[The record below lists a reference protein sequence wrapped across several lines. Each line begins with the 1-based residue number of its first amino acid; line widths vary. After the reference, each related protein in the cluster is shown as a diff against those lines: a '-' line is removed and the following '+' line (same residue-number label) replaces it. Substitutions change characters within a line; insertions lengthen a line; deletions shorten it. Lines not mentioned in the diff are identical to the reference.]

1 MCVMGC
7 KRFCGVLVSCSLLL
21 AAFCV
26 PAGAESTKEG
36 NYSSLSMNNLENE
49 RVVVSDI
56 QPRAT
61 DKVDFSVSAKKIAV
75 MDESFSLSPGE
86 TVTINC
92 YYSPSWADLDFGLI
106 APDGLFY
113 YVNTNGGNINKT
125 ISVDEWG
132 QYIFAVRNNSSVDVR
147 VVGFVNY

>member
-92 YYSPSWADLDFGLI
+92 SYSPSWADLDFGLI

-113 YVNTNGGNINKT
+113 YVNTNGGNINKI